1 MSIGR
6 RGFLRGAVAGGA
18 LTPLLAGA
26 AAPAHATAAAAAPGA
41 SPTGRGG
48 RVVFRWLGTSGWR
61 IDMPGRSSVLV
72 DPFLTR
78 FSTGLFDPDR
88 KFDAKTSLTVD
99 AATVDEHTADIG
111 DRGVVLVTHTH
122 WDHFSDVPHI
132 ATTTGAQVVG
142 TLTTYHLAQAMGVPV
157 GQTSPVRGGEVLDF
171 DGCVV
176 EAVSSRHSRNAHHS
190 VLFAGVRVGVPE
202 APATIADLPEGD
214 TLAFQ
219 VTPPS
224 GPSAFFMGA
233 SDFAEREVA
242 GLAPDVAMVAL
253 PSTSSTHEYVPR
265 LLEALDRPGTVVPV
279 HWDHFEREL
288 ANPPVD
294 GTGKGMSVGE
304 FTALVRRVSPGS
316 RVVVPE
322 YLTPYT
328 F

>member
-1 MSIGR
+1 MTIGR

-26 AAPAHATAAAAAPGA
+26 AAPAGATAASGAPSG
-41 SPTGRGG
+41 GRGG
-48 RVVFRWLGTSGWR
+48 RAVFRWLGTSGWR
-61 IDMPGRSSVLV
+61 VDMPGRSSVLV

-78 FSTGLFDPDR
+78 FTTGLFDPDR
-88 KFDAKTSLTVD
+88 EFDPGTALTVD
-99 AATVDEHTADIG
+99 ASAVDEHTADIG
-111 DRGVVLVTHTH
+111 DGGVVLVTHSH

-132 ATTTGAQVVG
+132 ATTTGARIVG

-157 GQTSPVRGGEVLDF
+157 GQVAPVRGGEVLDF

-176 EAVSSRHSRNAHHS
+176 EVVSSRHSRNADHS
-190 VLFAGVRVGVPE
+190 VAFAGVRVEVPRE
-202 APATIADLPEGD
+202 PATIADLPEGD

-224 GPSAFFMGA
+224 GPSVFFMGA

-253 PSTSSTHEYVPR
+253 PATSSTYEYVPR

-288 ANPPVD
+288 VNPPVD
-294 GTGKGMSVGE
+294 GTGKGMGVAE

-322 YLTPYT
+322 YLTSYT

>member
-1 MSIGR
+1 M
-6 RGFLRGAVAGGA
+6 
-18 LTPLLAGA
+18 
-26 AAPAHATAAAAAPGA
+26 
-41 SPTGRGG
+41 
-48 RVVFRWLGTSGWR
+48 
-61 IDMPGRSSVLV
+61 LV

-78 FSTGLFDPDR
+78 FSTGLFDPDVP
-88 KFDAKTSLTVD
+88 FDRKTSLTVD
-99 AATVDEHTADIG
+99 AGVVDEYVG
-111 DRGVVLVTHTH
+111 DVGESAVVLVTHCH

-132 ATTTGAQVVG
+132 ATTTGARVVG
-142 TLTTYHLAQAMGVPV
+142 TLTAYHLAQAMGVPA
-157 GQTSPVRGGEVLDF
+157 GQVSPVRGGEVLDF

-176 EAVSSRHSRNAHHS
+176 EVVSSRHSRNKSHS
-190 VLFAGVRVGVPE
+190 VTFPGVHVSVPG
-202 APATIADLPEGD
+202 APSTIADLPEGD

-219 VTPPS
+219 VRPPS
-224 GPSAFFMGA
+224 GPSVFFMGA

-265 LLEALDRPGTVVPV
+265 LLEALECPETVVPV

-294 GTGKGMSVGE
+294 GTGEGMGLEE
-304 FTALVRRVSPGS
+304 FASLVRRVSPNS

-322 YLTPYT
+322 YLRPYT